1 MLEVDG
7 TRHAVIAVSLNGDS
21 IAQGS
26 DVVIERI
33 EDGTAFVEP
42 WAAVERRL

>member
-1 MLEVDG
+1 V
-7 TRHAVIAVSLNGDS
+7 AVSLTGEP
-21 IAQGS
+21 IEPGS

-33 EDGTAFVEP
+33 EDGRAFVEP